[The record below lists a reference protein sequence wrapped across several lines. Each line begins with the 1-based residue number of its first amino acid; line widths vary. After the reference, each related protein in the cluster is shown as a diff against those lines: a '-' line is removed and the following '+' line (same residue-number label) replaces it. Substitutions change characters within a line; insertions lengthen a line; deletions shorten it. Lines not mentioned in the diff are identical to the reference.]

1 MSAEEDGRVEFF
13 RHSVGEEEIRAVAE
27 AMRGPFLTRGK
38 LVEAF
43 EKELAEYLECKPLA
57 LGVSSCTAALHLA
70 LLALEV
76 SQGDEV
82 ITTPMTFI
90 ATANV
95 ILHCGATPVFVDVE
109 PATGLIDLTAVEA
122 AISPRTKAVIA
133 VHLYG
138 QMADVV
144 RLRATCDARGI
155 ALIEDAAHATDAIR
169 DGVRPGQL
177 GDAAAFSFYATKNIT
192 SGEGGALV
200 MRDPARFERAR
211 MLHQHGMSA
220 SAADRHSGAYRHWD
234 MLALGYKYNMT
245 NLQAAML
252 RPQLHRIDALRAA
265 RERLAS
271 RYEDA
276 LTGLSGIEFPR
287 SVPAATSARHL
298 FTMWAPDGRRDA
310 YLAGL
315 NARGIGTAVNY
326 RAVHLLTYY
335 RERFGFDRGAYPVAE
350 AIGDRTLSLPLFPS
364 MTLEEQDRVIE
375 AVRDVH
381 RVG

>member
-1 MSAEEDGRVEFF
+1 
-13 RHSVGEEEIRAVAE
+13 
-27 AMRGPFLTRGK
+27 
-38 LVEAF
+38 
-43 EKELAEYLECKPLA
+43 
-57 LGVSSCTAALHLA
+57 
-70 LLALEV
+70 
-76 SQGDEV
+76 
-82 ITTPMTFI
+82 
-90 ATANV
+90 
-95 ILHCGATPVFVDVE
+95 
-109 PATGLIDLTAVEA
+109 
-122 AISPRTKAVIA
+122 
-133 VHLYG
+133 
-138 QMADVV
+138 
-144 RLRATCDARGI
+144 
-155 ALIEDAAHATDAIR
+155 
-169 DGVRPGQL
+169 
-177 GDAAAFSFYATKNIT
+177 
-192 SGEGGALV
+192 
-200 MRDPARFERAR
+200 
-211 MLHQHGMSA
+211 
-220 SAADRHSGAYRHWD
+220 